1 MVEITVKVS
10 EDGFG
15 IRCKGHAS
23 DSRVCAAVSMLEQA
37 VTQAA
42 YWEESC
48 LVRYGPDVMEELSGE
63 FWANVRYG
71 DETDRRKMAGMASV
85 AVAGFELLQYR
96 YPDEV
101 RLKKKRGGPIK
112 KRGEKKNG
120 F

>member
-1 MVEITVKVS
+1 MVEITVKVG
-10 EDGFG
+10 ENGFR
-15 IRCKGHAS
+15 ISCKGHAS

-42 YWEESC
+42 YWEEGSM
-48 LVRYGPDVMEELSGE
+48 VRYGPNVMEELSGE

-71 DETDRRKMAGMASV
+71 DETDRRKMAGMAAV

-101 RLKKKRGGPIK
+101 RVVRVRSTEP
-112 KRGEKKNG
+112 
-120 F
+120 